1 MSSLEPDQHQAQV
14 PDDVEEASR
23 PHVQAMTS
31 TSGAAYE
38 LETSGDGEARQMAA
52 SNDDTADLFGSPLP
66 LTGDGL
72 QVSQT
77 TSSGSELSE
86 QAMGDLDND
95 NQGLGG
101 TGTAEDGAG
110 GTIGVAAPTEE
121 IDGST
126 PANMA
131 ESAARTTDRGSE
143 VVKGAVEVPTEAVQ
157 DIGRRAGD
165 EDIEVGAQVKPAGS
179 SDSAGAE
186 PGRRLAQVIMGSA
199 GAGPGPNSSDDEMMD
214 CHDHTGAALGG
225 FSPVGVGRTASGH
238 RSLL

>member
-1 MSSLEPDQHQAQV
+1 MSSLEPDQPQAQV
-14 PDDVEEASR
+14 PVAVEGVRE
-23 PHVQAMTS
+23 PQGQLMNS

-72 QVSQT
+72 QVSPA

-86 QAMGDLDND
+86 QVGDDLDND
-95 NQGLGG
+95 ECDLGG

-131 ESAARTTDRGSE
+131 
-143 VVKGAVEVPTEAVQ
+143 
-157 DIGRRAGD
+157 
-165 EDIEVGAQVKPAGS
+165 
-179 SDSAGAE
+179 
-186 PGRRLAQVIMGSA
+186 
-199 GAGPGPNSSDDEMMD
+199 
-214 CHDHTGAALGG
+214 
-225 FSPVGVGRTASGH
+225 
-238 RSLL
+238 

>member
-1 MSSLEPDQHQAQV
+1 MEPDQHQAQV

-72 QVSQT
+72 QVSSA

-86 QAMGDLDND
+86 QVGDDLDND
-95 NQGLGG
+95 ECDLGG

-110 GTIGVAAPTEE
+110 GTIGV
-121 IDGST
+121 S
-126 PANMA
+126 
-131 ESAARTTDRGSE
+131 
-143 VVKGAVEVPTEAVQ
+143 
-157 DIGRRAGD
+157 
-165 EDIEVGAQVKPAGS
+165 
-179 SDSAGAE
+179 
-186 PGRRLAQVIMGSA
+186 
-199 GAGPGPNSSDDEMMD
+199 
-214 CHDHTGAALGG
+214 
-225 FSPVGVGRTASGH
+225 
-238 RSLL
+238 

>member
-1 MSSLEPDQHQAQV
+1 MPDQQQAQV
-14 PDDVEEASR
+14 PVDVEGASE
-23 PHVQAMTS
+23 PHEELANS

-66 LTGDGL
+66 LTGAGL
-72 QVSQT
+72 QVSQA

-95 NQGLGG
+95 NRGLGG
-101 TGTAEDGAG
+101 TGTAEDSAG

-131 ESAARTTDRGSE
+131 ESTAR
-143 VVKGAVEVPTEAVQ
+143 
-157 DIGRRAGD
+157 
-165 EDIEVGAQVKPAGS
+165 
-179 SDSAGAE
+179 
-186 PGRRLAQVIMGSA
+186 L
-199 GAGPGPNSSDDEMMD
+199 PN
-214 CHDHTGAALGG
+214 
-225 FSPVGVGRTASGH
+225 
-238 RSLL
+238 